1 MPFVRIHKLF
11 LRFHTLMYIYTE
23 ISHTEETIYDQRS
36 SLLRED
42 LYDLTGTFSVT
53 TTQIQRTKKHTCSF
67 LSIAR
72 LQSYSPADLKHIIM
86 VFWDFH
92 HTRSSTQGIPVQRK
106 PIWQLDV
113 HLSTIVLSSSLH
125 RQSLIIMLQYG
136 GQVGYKYESLP
147 KRKDRYTLLLES
159 PFLIL
164 LKCTNCCLYRRIVS
178 LMQYFAI
185 VSLNSLT
192 HEHFKKGNVSKKWI
206 LTSSFQ
212 KVQPACT

>member
-1 MPFVRIHKLF
+1 
-11 LRFHTLMYIYTE
+11 
-23 ISHTEETIYDQRS
+23 
-36 SLLRED
+36 
-42 LYDLTGTFSVT
+42 
-53 TTQIQRTKKHTCSF
+53 

-86 VFWDFH
+86 VFWNFH

-113 HLSTIVLSSSLH
+113 HLSTIVLSSCLH
-125 RQSLIIMLQYG
+125 RQNLIIMLQYG
-136 GQVGYKYESLP
+136 GQMGYKYESLP
-147 KRKDRYTLLLES
+147 TRKDRYTLLLES

-164 LKCTNCCLYRRIVS
+164 LKCTNCCLYGRIVS

-192 HEHFKKGNVSKKWI
+192 HEHFKKRERQQKLDPHKLSFPEGT
-206 LTSSFQ
+206 TSLHIEY
-212 KVQPACT
+212 KVACMCRCSMQCLLSVFINYS